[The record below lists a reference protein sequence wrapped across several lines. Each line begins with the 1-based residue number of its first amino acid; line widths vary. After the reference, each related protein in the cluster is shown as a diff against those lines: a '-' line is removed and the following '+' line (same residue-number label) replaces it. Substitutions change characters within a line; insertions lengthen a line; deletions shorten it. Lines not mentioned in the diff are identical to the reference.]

1 MIKKIGI
8 LMGGTSLEREVS
20 LTSGKAIVDICL
32 KLGYDTIPLILN
44 GNLAEVLPE
53 LAKVDL
59 VYIALHGGEGENG
72 SIQGFLEELGIKYN
86 GSGVLAS
93 ALGMD
98 KNISKILSQSIGLPT
113 PKWQFFNT
121 LEDSL
126 KYKHKTFP
134 AVVKPND
141 GGSTIGL
148 TIVHKASEMEA
159 ALRYANDHGN
169 GILIEDY
176 IPGRELTVTILGDNV
191 YPIVEIVPSHESYDY
206 DCKYTEG
213 MSDYKCPADLLKA
226 QAESIQKMSIDF
238 YNLLQ
243 CKGYG
248 RVDFRLDPDGNPWL
262 LELNTLP
269 GMTAT
274 SLVPKAV
281 AVEGISFGELIK
293 TIIDESL
300 KK

>member
-20 LTSGKAIVDICL
+20 LISGKAIIEVCR
-32 KLGYDTIPLILN
+32 KLGYDTIPLTLN
-44 GNLAEVLPE
+44 GNIIELLPD
-53 LAKVDL
+53 LKKVDL
-59 VYIALHGGEGENG
+59 VFIALHGGEGENG
-72 SIQGFLEELGIKYN
+72 SIQGFLKELGIKYN

-98 KNISKILSQSIGLPT
+98 KNISKVLSQSIGILT
-113 PKWQFFNT
+113 PKWKLFNT

-126 KYKHKTFP
+126 KYNPKSFP
-134 AVVKPND
+134 VVVKPND

-148 TIVHKASEMEA
+148 TIVHKANEMEA
-159 ALRYANDHGN
+159 ALCYADDNGN

-176 IPGRELTVTILGDNV
+176 IPGRELTVTILGGMV

-206 DCKYTEG
+206 ECKYTEG
-213 MSDYKCPADLLKA
+213 MSDYICPANLSKS
-226 QAESIQKMSIDF
+226 QTESIQKMSSDF

-243 CKGYG
+243 CRGYG
-248 RVDFRLDPDGNPWL
+248 RVDFRLDPDGTPWL

-281 AVEGISFGELIK
+281 AAEGILFSELIQM
-293 TIIDESL
+293 IINESL
-300 KK
+300 K

>member
-20 LTSGKAIVDICL
+20 LISGKAIVEICR
-32 KLGYDTIPLILN
+32 KLGYDTIPLTLN
-44 GNLAEVLPE
+44 GNIIELLPD
-53 LAKVDL
+53 LKKVDL
-59 VYIALHGGEGENG
+59 VFIALHGGEGENG
-72 SIQGFLEELGIKYN
+72 SIQGFLKELGIKYN

-98 KNISKILSQSIGLPT
+98 KNISKVLSQSIGILT
-113 PKWQFFNT
+113 PKWKLFNT

-126 KYKHKTFP
+126 KYNPKSFP
-134 AVVKPND
+134 VVVKPND

-148 TIVHKASEMEA
+148 TIVHKANEMEA
-159 ALRYANDHGN
+159 ALCYADDNGN

-176 IPGRELTVTILGDNV
+176 IPGRELTVTILGGMV

-206 DCKYTEG
+206 ECKYTEG
-213 MSDYKCPADLLKA
+213 MSDYICPANLSKS
-226 QAESIQKMSIDF
+226 QTESIQKMSINF

-243 CKGYG
+243 CRGYG
-248 RVDFRLDPDGNPWL
+248 RVDFRLDPDGTPWL

-281 AVEGISFGELIK
+281 AAEGILFSELIQM
-293 TIIDESL
+293 IINESL
-300 KK
+300 K

>member
-20 LTSGKAIVDICL
+20 LISGKAIVEVCR
-32 KLGYDTIPLILN
+32 KLGYDTIPLTLN
-44 GNLAEVLPE
+44 GNIIELLPD
-53 LAKVDL
+53 LKKVDL
-59 VYIALHGGEGENG
+59 VFIALHGGEGENG
-72 SIQGFLEELGIKYN
+72 SIQGFLKELEIKYN

-98 KNISKILSQSIGLPT
+98 KNISKVLSQSIGILT
-113 PKWQFFNT
+113 PKWKLFNT

-126 KYKHKTFP
+126 KYNPKSFP
-134 AVVKPND
+134 VVVKPND

-148 TIVHKASEMEA
+148 TIVHKANEMEA
-159 ALRYANDHGN
+159 ALCYADDNGN

-176 IPGRELTVTILGDNV
+176 IPGRELTVTILGGMV

-206 DCKYTEG
+206 ECKYTEG
-213 MSDYKCPADLLKA
+213 MSDYICPANLSKS
-226 QAESIQKMSIDF
+226 QTESIQKMSINF

-243 CKGYG
+243 CRGYG
-248 RVDFRLDPDGNPWL
+248 RVDFRLDPDGTPWL

-281 AVEGISFGELIK
+281 AAEGILFSELIQM
-293 TIIDESL
+293 IINESL
-300 KK
+300 K

>member
-20 LTSGKAIVDICL
+20 LISGKAIVEVCR
-32 KLGYDTIPLILN
+32 KLGYDTIPLTLN
-44 GNLAEVLPE
+44 GNIIELLPD
-53 LAKVDL
+53 LKKVDL
-59 VYIALHGGEGENG
+59 VFIALHGGEGENG
-72 SIQGFLEELGIKYN
+72 SIQGFLKELGIKYN

-98 KNISKILSQSIGLPT
+98 KNISKVLSQSIGILT
-113 PKWQFFNT
+113 PKWKLFNT

-126 KYKHKTFP
+126 KYNPKSFP
-134 AVVKPND
+134 VVVKPND

-148 TIVHKASEMEA
+148 TIVHKVNEMEA
-159 ALRYANDHGN
+159 ALCYADDNGN

-176 IPGRELTVTILGDNV
+176 IPGRELTVTILGGMV

-206 DCKYTEG
+206 ECKYTEG
-213 MSDYKCPADLLKA
+213 MSDYICPANLSKS
-226 QAESIQKMSIDF
+226 QTESIQKMSINF

-243 CKGYG
+243 CRGYG
-248 RVDFRLDPDGNPWL
+248 RVDFRLDPDGTPWL

-281 AVEGISFGELIK
+281 AAEGILFSELIQM
-293 TIIDESL
+293 IINESL
-300 KK
+300 K

>member
-20 LTSGKAIVDICL
+20 LISGKAIIEVCR
-32 KLGYDTIPLILN
+32 KLGYDTIPLTLN
-44 GNLAEVLPE
+44 GNIIELLPD
-53 LAKVDL
+53 LKKVDL
-59 VYIALHGGEGENG
+59 VFIALHGGEGENG
-72 SIQGFLEELGIKYN
+72 SIQGFLKELGIKYN

-98 KNISKILSQSIGLPT
+98 KNISKVLSQSIGILT
-113 PKWQFFNT
+113 PKWKLFNT

-126 KYKHKTFP
+126 KYNPKSFP
-134 AVVKPND
+134 VVVKPND

-148 TIVHKASEMEA
+148 TIVHKANEMEA
-159 ALRYANDHGN
+159 ALCYADDNGN

-176 IPGRELTVTILGDNV
+176 IPGRELTVTILGGMV

-206 DCKYTEG
+206 ECKYTEG
-213 MSDYKCPADLLKA
+213 MSDYICPANLSKS
-226 QAESIQKMSIDF
+226 QTESIQKMSINF

-243 CKGYG
+243 CRGYG
-248 RVDFRLDPDGNPWL
+248 RVDFRLDPDGTPWL

-281 AVEGISFGELIK
+281 AAEGILFSELIQM
-293 TIIDESL
+293 IINESL
-300 KK
+300 K

>member
-1 MIKKIGI
+1 MISKIGI

-20 LTSGKAIVDICL
+20 LTSGKAILDVCQ
-32 KLGYDTIPLILN
+32 KLGYDAIPLILN
-44 GNLAEVLPE
+44 GNLTELLPE
-53 LAKVDL
+53 LQKVDL
-59 VYIALHGGEGENG
+59 VFIALHGGEGENG

-98 KNISKILSQSIGLPT
+98 KNISKVLAQSIGIPT
-113 PKWQFFNT
+113 PKWQLFNT
-121 LEDSL
+121 LEDGL
-126 KYKHKTFP
+126 KHRQNSFP
-134 AVVKPND
+134 IVVKPND

-148 TIVHKASEMEA
+148 TIVHKASKMET
-159 ALRYANDHGN
+159 ALRYADANGS

-176 IPGRELTVTILGDNV
+176 IPGRELTVTIIGGKV

-206 DCKYTEG
+206 ECKYTEG
-213 MSDYKCPADLLKA
+213 MSDYKCPADLSKA
-226 QAESIQKMSIDF
+226 QADSIQKMSLDF

-248 RVDFRLDPDGNPWL
+248 RVDLRLDPDGNPWL

-281 AVEGISFGELIK
+281 AAKGISFNKLIQM
-293 TIIDESL
+293 IINESL

>member
-1 MIKKIGI
+1 
-8 LMGGTSLEREVS
+8 MGGTSLEREVS
-20 LTSGKAIVDICL
+20 LISGKAIVEVCR
-32 KLGYDTIPLILN
+32 KLGYDTIPLTLN
-44 GNLAEVLPE
+44 GNIIELLPD
-53 LAKVDL
+53 LKKVDL
-59 VYIALHGGEGENG
+59 VFIALHGGEGENG
-72 SIQGFLEELGIKYN
+72 SIQGFLKELGIKYN

-98 KNISKILSQSIGLPT
+98 KNISKALSQSIGILT
-113 PKWQFFNT
+113 PKWKLFNT

-126 KYKHKTFP
+126 KYNPKSFP
-134 AVVKPND
+134 VVVKPND

-148 TIVHKASEMEA
+148 TIVHKANEMEA
-159 ALRYANDHGN
+159 ALCYADDNGN

-176 IPGRELTVTILGDNV
+176 IPGRELTVTILGGMV

-206 DCKYTEG
+206 ECKYTEG
-213 MSDYKCPADLLKA
+213 MSDYICPANLSKS
-226 QAESIQKMSIDF
+226 QTESIQKMSINF

-243 CKGYG
+243 CRGYG
-248 RVDFRLDPDGNPWL
+248 RVDFRLDPDGTPWL

-281 AVEGISFGELIK
+281 AAEGILFSELIQM
-293 TIIDESL
+293 IINESL
-300 KK
+300 K

>member
-1 MIKKIGI
+1 MIKNIGI

-20 LTSGKAIVDICL
+20 LTSGKAIVEVCQ

-44 GNLAEVLPE
+44 GNLTELLPDLE
-53 LAKVDL
+53 KVDL
-59 VYIALHGGEGENG
+59 VFIALHGGEGENG

-98 KNISKILSQSIGLPT
+98 KNISKVLSQSIGIPT
-113 PKWQFFNT
+113 PKWLFFNT

-126 KYKHKTFP
+126 KYKHKSLP
-134 AVVKPND
+134 IVVKPND

-148 TIVHKASEMEA
+148 TIVHKTSEMEA
-159 ALRYANDHGN
+159 ALRYADDNGN

-176 IPGRELTVTILGDNV
+176 IPGRELTVTILGGIV
-191 YPIVEIVPSHESYDY
+191 YPIVEIIPSHESYDY

-213 MSDYKCPADLLKA
+213 MSEYKCPADLP
-226 QAESIQKMSIDF
+226 QSQTQSIQKMSIDF

-248 RVDFRLDPDGNPWL
+248 RIDFRLDPDGNPWL

-281 AVEGISFGELIK
+281 AAEGISFGELIK
-293 TIIDESL
+293 MIINESL

>member
-1 MIKKIGI
+1 
-8 LMGGTSLEREVS
+8 MGGTSLEREVS
-20 LTSGKAIVDICL
+20 LISGKAIVEVCR
-32 KLGYDTIPLILN
+32 KLGYDTIPLTLN
-44 GNLAEVLPE
+44 GNIIELLPD
-53 LAKVDL
+53 LKKVDL
-59 VYIALHGGEGENG
+59 VFIALHGGEGENG
-72 SIQGFLEELGIKYN
+72 SIQGFLKELGIKYN

-98 KNISKILSQSIGLPT
+98 KNISKVLSQSIGILT
-113 PKWQFFNT
+113 PKWKLFNT

-126 KYKHKTFP
+126 KYNPKSFP
-134 AVVKPND
+134 VVVKPND

-148 TIVHKASEMEA
+148 TIVHKANEMEA
-159 ALRYANDHGN
+159 ALCYADDNGN

-176 IPGRELTVTILGDNV
+176 IPGRELTVTILGGMV

-206 DCKYTEG
+206 ECKYTEG
-213 MSDYKCPADLLKA
+213 MSDYICPANLSKS
-226 QAESIQKMSIDF
+226 QTESIQKMSINF

-243 CKGYG
+243 CRGYG
-248 RVDFRLDPDGNPWL
+248 RVDFRLDPDGTPWL

-281 AVEGISFGELIK
+281 AAEGILFSELIQM
-293 TIIDESL
+293 IINESL
-300 KK
+300 K

>member
-1 MIKKIGI
+1 
-8 LMGGTSLEREVS
+8 MGGTSLEREVS
-20 LTSGKAIVDICL
+20 LISGKAIIEVCR
-32 KLGYDTIPLILN
+32 KLGYDTIPLTLN
-44 GNLAEVLPE
+44 GNIIELLPD
-53 LAKVDL
+53 LKKVDL
-59 VYIALHGGEGENG
+59 VFIALHGGEGENG
-72 SIQGFLEELGIKYN
+72 SIQGFLKELGIKYN

-98 KNISKILSQSIGLPT
+98 KNISKVLSQSIGILT
-113 PKWQFFNT
+113 PKWKLFNT

-126 KYKHKTFP
+126 KYNPKSFP
-134 AVVKPND
+134 VVVKPND

-148 TIVHKASEMEA
+148 TIVHKANEMEA
-159 ALRYANDHGN
+159 ALCYADDNGN

-176 IPGRELTVTILGDNV
+176 IPGRELTVTILGGMV

-206 DCKYTEG
+206 ECKYTEG
-213 MSDYKCPADLLKA
+213 MSDYICPANLSKS
-226 QAESIQKMSIDF
+226 QTESIQKMSINF

-243 CKGYG
+243 CRGYG
-248 RVDFRLDPDGNPWL
+248 RVDFRLDPDGTPWL

-281 AVEGISFGELIK
+281 AAEGILFSELIQM
-293 TIIDESL
+293 IINESL
-300 KK
+300 K

>member
-20 LTSGKAIVDICL
+20 LISGKAIVEVCR
-32 KLGYDTIPLILN
+32 KLGYDTIPLTLN
-44 GNLAEVLPE
+44 GNIIELLPD
-53 LAKVDL
+53 LKKVDL
-59 VYIALHGGEGENG
+59 VFIALHGGEGENG
-72 SIQGFLEELGIKYN
+72 SIQGFLKELGIKYN

-98 KNISKILSQSIGLPT
+98 KNISKVLLQSIGILT
-113 PKWQFFNT
+113 PKWKLFNT

-126 KYKHKTFP
+126 KYNPKSFP
-134 AVVKPND
+134 VVVKPND

-148 TIVHKASEMEA
+148 TIVHKANEMEA
-159 ALRYANDHGN
+159 ALCYADDNGN

-176 IPGRELTVTILGDNV
+176 IPGRELTVTILGGMV

-206 DCKYTEG
+206 ECKYTEG
-213 MSDYKCPADLLKA
+213 MSDYICPANLSKS
-226 QAESIQKMSIDF
+226 QTESIQKMSINF

-243 CKGYG
+243 CRGYG
-248 RVDFRLDPDGNPWL
+248 RVDFRLDPDGTPWL

-281 AVEGISFGELIK
+281 AAEGILFSELIQM
-293 TIIDESL
+293 IINESL
-300 KK
+300 K

>member
-20 LTSGKAIVDICL
+20 LISGKAIIEVCR
-32 KLGYDTIPLILN
+32 KLGYDTIPLTLN
-44 GNLAEVLPE
+44 GNIIELLPD
-53 LAKVDL
+53 LKKVDL
-59 VYIALHGGEGENG
+59 VFIALHGGEGENG
-72 SIQGFLEELGIKYN
+72 SIQGFLKELGIKYN

-98 KNISKILSQSIGLPT
+98 KNISKVLSQSIGILT
-113 PKWQFFNT
+113 PKWKLFNT

-126 KYKHKTFP
+126 KYNPKSFP
-134 AVVKPND
+134 VVVKPND

-148 TIVHKASEMEA
+148 TIVHKANEMEA
-159 ALRYANDHGN
+159 ALCYADDNGN

-176 IPGRELTVTILGDNV
+176 IPGRELTVTILGGMV

-206 DCKYTEG
+206 ECKYTEG
-213 MSDYKCPADLLKA
+213 MSDYICPANLSKS
-226 QAESIQKMSIDF
+226 QTESIQKMSINF

-243 CKGYG
+243 CRGYG
-248 RVDFRLDPDGNPWL
+248 RVDFRLDPDGTPWL

-269 GMTAT
+269 GMTVT

-281 AVEGISFGELIK
+281 AAEGILFSELIQM
-293 TIIDESL
+293 IINESL
-300 KK
+300 K

>member
-20 LTSGKAIVDICL
+20 LISGKAIVEVCR
-32 KLGYDTIPLILN
+32 KLGYDTIPLTLN
-44 GNLAEVLPE
+44 GNIIELLPD
-53 LAKVDL
+53 LKKVDL
-59 VYIALHGGEGENG
+59 VFIALHGGEGENG
-72 SIQGFLEELGIKYN
+72 SIQGFLKELGIKYN

-98 KNISKILSQSIGLPT
+98 KNISKVLSQSIGILT
-113 PKWQFFNT
+113 PKWKLFNT

-126 KYKHKTFP
+126 KYNPKSFP
-134 AVVKPND
+134 VVVKPND

-148 TIVHKASEMEA
+148 TIVHKANEMEA
-159 ALRYANDHGN
+159 ALCYADDNGN

-176 IPGRELTVTILGDNV
+176 IPGRELTVTILGGMV

-206 DCKYTEG
+206 ECKYTEG
-213 MSDYKCPADLLKA
+213 MSDYICPANLSKS
-226 QAESIQKMSIDF
+226 QTESIQKMSINF

-243 CKGYG
+243 CRGYG
-248 RVDFRLDPDGNPWL
+248 RVDFRLDPDGTPWL

-281 AVEGISFGELIK
+281 AAEGILFSELIQM
-293 TIIDESL
+293 IINESL
-300 KK
+300 K

>member
-1 MIKKIGI
+1 
-8 LMGGTSLEREVS
+8 MGGTSLEREVS
-20 LTSGKAIVDICL
+20 LISGKAIIEVCR
-32 KLGYDTIPLILN
+32 KLGYDTIPLTLN
-44 GNLAEVLPE
+44 GNIIELLPD
-53 LAKVDL
+53 LKKVDL
-59 VYIALHGGEGENG
+59 VFIALHGGEGENG
-72 SIQGFLEELGIKYN
+72 SIQGFLKELGIKYN

-98 KNISKILSQSIGLPT
+98 KNISKVLSQSIGILT
-113 PKWQFFNT
+113 PKWKLFNT

-126 KYKHKTFP
+126 KYNPKSFP
-134 AVVKPND
+134 VVVKPND

-148 TIVHKASEMEA
+148 TIVHKANEMEA
-159 ALRYANDHGN
+159 ALCYADDNGN

-176 IPGRELTVTILGDNV
+176 IPGRELTVTILGGMV

-206 DCKYTEG
+206 ECKYTEG
-213 MSDYKCPADLLKA
+213 MSDYICPANLSKS
-226 QAESIQKMSIDF
+226 QTESIQKMSSDF

-243 CKGYG
+243 CRGYG
-248 RVDFRLDPDGNPWL
+248 RVDFRLDPDGTPWL

-281 AVEGISFGELIK
+281 AAEGILFSELIQM
-293 TIIDESL
+293 IINESL
-300 KK
+300 K

>member
-1 MIKKIGI
+1 
-8 LMGGTSLEREVS
+8 MGGTSLEREVS
-20 LTSGKAIVDICL
+20 LTSGKAIVDVCQ

-44 GNLAEVLPE
+44 GNLTDLLPD
-53 LAKVDL
+53 LQKVDL
-59 VYIALHGGEGENG
+59 VFIALHGGEGENG

-98 KNISKILSQSIGLPT
+98 KNISKVLAQSIGIPT
-113 PKWQFFNT
+113 PKWQLFNT

-126 KYKHKTFP
+126 KYKHTSFP
-134 AVVKPND
+134 IVVKPND

-148 TIVHKASEMEA
+148 TIVHKASKMET
-159 ALRYANDHGN
+159 ALRYADNNGN

-176 IPGRELTVTILGDNV
+176 IPGRELTVTIIGSKV

-206 DCKYTEG
+206 ECKYTEG
-213 MSDYKCPADLLKA
+213 MSDYKCPADLSKA
-226 QAESIQKMSIDF
+226 QADSIQKMSLDF

-248 RVDFRLDPDGNPWL
+248 RVDLRLDPDGNPWL

-281 AVEGISFGELIK
+281 AAKGISFNKLIQM
-293 TIIDESL
+293 IINESL

>member
-1 MIKKIGI
+1 
-8 LMGGTSLEREVS
+8 MGGTSLEREVS
-20 LTSGKAIVDICL
+20 LISGKAIVEVCR
-32 KLGYDTIPLILN
+32 KLGYDTIPLTLN
-44 GNLAEVLPE
+44 GNIIELLPDLE
-53 LAKVDL
+53 KVDL
-59 VYIALHGGEGENG
+59 VFIALHGGEGENG
-72 SIQGFLEELGIKYN
+72 SIQGFLKELGIKYN

-98 KNISKILSQSIGLPT
+98 KNISKVLSQSIGILT
-113 PKWQFFNT
+113 PKWKLFNT

-126 KYKHKTFP
+126 KYNPKSFP
-134 AVVKPND
+134 VVVKPND

-148 TIVHKASEMEA
+148 TIVHKANEMEA
-159 ALRYANDHGN
+159 ALCYADDNGN

-176 IPGRELTVTILGDNV
+176 IPGRELTVTILGGMV

-206 DCKYTEG
+206 ECKYTEG
-213 MSDYKCPADLLKA
+213 MSDYICPANLSKS
-226 QAESIQKMSIDF
+226 QTESIQKMSINF

-243 CKGYG
+243 CRGYG
-248 RVDFRLDPDGNPWL
+248 RVDFRLDPDGTPWL

-281 AVEGISFGELIK
+281 AAEGILFSELIQM
-293 TIIDESL
+293 IINESL
-300 KK
+300 K

>member
-20 LTSGKAIVDICL
+20 LISGKAIVEVCR
-32 KLGYDTIPLILN
+32 KLGYDTIPLTLN
-44 GNLAEVLPE
+44 GNIIELLPD
-53 LAKVDL
+53 LKKVDL
-59 VYIALHGGEGENG
+59 VFIALHGGEGENG
-72 SIQGFLEELGIKYN
+72 SIQGFLKELGIKYN

-98 KNISKILSQSIGLPT
+98 KNISKVLSQSIGILT
-113 PKWQFFNT
+113 PKWKLFNT

-126 KYKHKTFP
+126 KYNPKSFP
-134 AVVKPND
+134 VVVKPND

-148 TIVHKASEMEA
+148 TIVHKANEMEA
-159 ALRYANDHGN
+159 ALCYADDNGN

-176 IPGRELTVTILGDNV
+176 IPGRELAVTILGGMV

-206 DCKYTEG
+206 ECKYTEG
-213 MSDYKCPADLLKA
+213 MSDYICPANLSKS
-226 QAESIQKMSIDF
+226 QTESIQKMSINF

-243 CKGYG
+243 CRGYG
-248 RVDFRLDPDGNPWL
+248 RVDFRLDPDGTPWL

-281 AVEGISFGELIK
+281 AAEGILFSELIQM
-293 TIIDESL
+293 IINESL
-300 KK
+300 K

>member
-20 LTSGKAIVDICL
+20 LISGKAIIEVCR
-32 KLGYDTIPLILN
+32 KLGYDTIPLTLN
-44 GNLAEVLPE
+44 ENIIELLPD
-53 LAKVDL
+53 LKKVDL
-59 VYIALHGGEGENG
+59 VFIALHGGEGENG
-72 SIQGFLEELGIKYN
+72 SIQGFLKELGIKYN

-98 KNISKILSQSIGLPT
+98 KNISKVLSQSIGILT
-113 PKWQFFNT
+113 PKWKLFNT

-126 KYKHKTFP
+126 KYNPKSFP
-134 AVVKPND
+134 VVVKPND

-148 TIVHKASEMEA
+148 TIVHKANEMEA
-159 ALRYANDHGN
+159 ALCYADDNGN

-176 IPGRELTVTILGDNV
+176 IPGRELTVTILGGMV

-206 DCKYTEG
+206 ECKYTEG
-213 MSDYKCPADLLKA
+213 MSDYICPANLSKS
-226 QAESIQKMSIDF
+226 QTESIQKMSSDF

-243 CKGYG
+243 CRGYG
-248 RVDFRLDPDGNPWL
+248 RVDFRLDPDGTPWL

-269 GMTAT
+269 GMTST

-281 AVEGISFGELIK
+281 AAEGILFSELIQM
-293 TIIDESL
+293 IINESL
-300 KK
+300 K

>member
-1 MIKKIGI
+1 
-8 LMGGTSLEREVS
+8 MGGTSLEREVS
-20 LTSGKAIVDICL
+20 LISGKAIVEVCR
-32 KLGYDTIPLILN
+32 KLGYDTIPLTLN
-44 GNLAEVLPE
+44 GNIIELLPD
-53 LAKVDL
+53 LKKVDL
-59 VYIALHGGEGENG
+59 VFIALHGGEGENG
-72 SIQGFLEELGIKYN
+72 SIQGFLKELGIKYN

-98 KNISKILSQSIGLPT
+98 KNISKVLLQSIGILT
-113 PKWQFFNT
+113 PKWKLFNT

-126 KYKHKTFP
+126 KYNPKSFP
-134 AVVKPND
+134 VVVKPND

-148 TIVHKASEMEA
+148 TIVHKANEMEA
-159 ALRYANDHGN
+159 ALCYADDNGN

-176 IPGRELTVTILGDNV
+176 IPGRELTVTILGGMV

-206 DCKYTEG
+206 ECKYTEG
-213 MSDYKCPADLLKA
+213 MSDYICPANLSKS
-226 QAESIQKMSIDF
+226 QTESIQKMSINF

-243 CKGYG
+243 CRGYG
-248 RVDFRLDPDGNPWL
+248 RVDFRLDPDGTPWL

-281 AVEGISFGELIK
+281 AAEGILFSELIQM
-293 TIIDESL
+293 IINESL
-300 KK
+300 K

>member
-1 MIKKIGI
+1 
-8 LMGGTSLEREVS
+8 MGGTSLEREVS
-20 LTSGKAIVDICL
+20 LTSGKAIVEVCQ

-44 GNLAEVLPE
+44 ENLTELLPD
-53 LAKVDL
+53 LQIVDL
-59 VYIALHGGEGENG
+59 VFIALHGGEGENG

-98 KNISKILSQSIGLPT
+98 KNISKILAQSIGIPT
-113 PKWQFFNT
+113 PKWQLFNT

-126 KYKHKTFP
+126 KYKHNSFP
-134 AVVKPND
+134 IVVKPND

-148 TIVHKASEMEA
+148 TIVHKASKMET
-159 ALRYANDHGN
+159 ALRYADNNGN

-176 IPGRELTVTILGDNV
+176 IPGRELTVTIIGSKV

-206 DCKYTEG
+206 ECKYTEG
-213 MSDYKCPADLLKA
+213 MSDYKCPADFSIA
-226 QAESIQKMSIDF
+226 QADSIQKMSLDF

-248 RVDFRLDPDGNPWL
+248 RVDLRLDPDGNPWL

-281 AVEGISFGELIK
+281 AAKGISFSKLIQM
-293 TIIDESL
+293 IINESL